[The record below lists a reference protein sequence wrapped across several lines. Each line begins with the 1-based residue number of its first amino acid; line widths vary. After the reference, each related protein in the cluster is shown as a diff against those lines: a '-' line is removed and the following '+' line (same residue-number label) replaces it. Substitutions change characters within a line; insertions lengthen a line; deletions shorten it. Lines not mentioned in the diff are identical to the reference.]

1 MTQFH
6 WALDANRTD
15 DHEDI
20 LAKEIKAT
28 SDETVSS
35 KLVSKSSFSSFRL
48 RVSGHCPLSDSQ
60 PMANEPIKYFL
71 KSVFVF
77 ASLVSPSVS
86 EKSEFGS

>member
-1 MTQFH
+1 MSLSLQMTQFH

-35 KLVSKSSFSSFRL
+35 VY
-48 RVSGHCPLSDSQ
+48 V
-60 PMANEPIKYFL
+60 N
-71 KSVFVF
+71 
-77 ASLVSPSVS
+77 
-86 EKSEFGS
+86 

>member
-28 SDETVSS
+28 SDETVNSVETGVLVRSS
-35 KLVSKSSFSSFRL
+35 S
-48 RVSGHCPLSDSQ
+48 
-60 PMANEPIKYFL
+60 EEYFV
-71 KSVFVF
+71 KVTVR
-77 ASLVSPSVS
+77 
-86 EKSEFGS
+86 

>member
-35 KLVSKSSFSSFRL
+35 KLVSKSSFSSFR
-48 RVSGHCPLSDSQ
+48 SD
-60 PMANEPIKYFL
+60 ELLPII
-71 KSVFVF
+71 
-77 ASLVSPSVS
+77 
-86 EKSEFGS
+86 EGSYDLHVGNLQELQD